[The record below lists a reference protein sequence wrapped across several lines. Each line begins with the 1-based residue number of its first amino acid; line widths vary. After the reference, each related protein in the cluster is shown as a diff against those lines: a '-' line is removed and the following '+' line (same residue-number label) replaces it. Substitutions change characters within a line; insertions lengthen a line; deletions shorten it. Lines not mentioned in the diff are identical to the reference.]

1 MRRALKFWSFLV
13 CATTPIACVALVCS
27 HNSPVYATPSLQ
39 TALVAKYPRIRETQL
54 DSCTTCHMP
63 VAKGFLNEYG
73 LALQEAK
80 MNFEQIEDLD
90 SDEDGRTNLE
100 EIQDQG
106 FPGSQATFPEYFIF
120 HVPFSKE
127 DPELGKVHFNHE
139 MHVVKESFLSK
150 GRCANC
156 HGDDLFPKR
165 YNDSESVRPLAHSVC
180 WRCHETS
187 GSKLA
192 PKDCTGCHT
201 GIDDLMEDFKDSL
214 ESRSPV
220 AP

>member
-1 MRRALKFWSFLV
+1 MRRVTKFLSFLV
-13 CATTPIACVALVCS
+13 CATAPIAWVALFCS
-27 HNSPVYATPSLQ
+27 HNEPVYATPSLQ
-39 TALVAKYPRIRETQL
+39 TALVAKYPHIRETQI

-63 VAKGFLNEYG
+63 AVKDFLNGYG

-80 MNFEQIEDLD
+80 MNFEEIENID

-127 DPELGKVHFNHE
+127 YPELGKVHFNHE

-156 HGDDLFPKR
+156 HGGDLFATQ
-165 YNDSESVRPLAHSVC
+165 YNDNESVRALAHTIC

-192 PKDCTGCHT
+192 PRDCTGCHT
-201 GIDDLMEDFKDSL
+201 GIDDIMEDFKDIDK
-214 ESRSPV
+214 
-220 AP
+220 